1 MTCRDVIEFLAEYL
15 DGGLSSGTRAEFER
29 HLSLC
34 ESCRAYL
41 ATYRVTIR
49 ASRLTTAQKDDL
61 LDDAPEELIEAIL
74 QSRSR

>member
-1 MTCRDVIEFLAEYL
+1 MNCREVIAFLVEYL
-15 DGGLSSGTRAEFER
+15 DGELPADARAEFER

-34 ESCRAYL
+34 ESCVAYL
-41 ATYRVTIR
+41 ATYRETIQI
-49 ASRLTTAQKDDL
+49 SRMAAARKDDF